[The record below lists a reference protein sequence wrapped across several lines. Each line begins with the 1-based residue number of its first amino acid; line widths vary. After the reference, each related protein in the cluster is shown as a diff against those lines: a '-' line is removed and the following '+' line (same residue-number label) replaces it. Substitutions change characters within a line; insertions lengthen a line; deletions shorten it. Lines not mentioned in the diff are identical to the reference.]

1 MQSKTLIALY
11 DHISDARAAVDELV
25 SAGVARDSINLIAN
39 DASREYES
47 ELSRD
52 RNTARHEHDAAGTGA
67 TIGTVLGGLAGLL
80 VGLGAFA
87 IPGVGPIVAAGPIIA
102 TLTGAGAGA
111 ATGGIVGGLADLGVP
126 EDDAHT
132 YAEGVRRGGTLVSV
146 KLHES
151 QAAPVTDI
159 LERHSPVDVESR
171 GSTWQQSGWNQQF
184 DPTAS
189 PYQPSDIAA
198 ERDRYGIRSPTLA
211 DDDGDDEVTPS
222 TTRRSL

>member
-1 MQSKTLIALY
+1 MQSKTLVALY
-11 DHISDARAAVDELV
+11 DHLSDARAAVDDLV
-25 SAGVARDSINLIAN
+25 AAGISRDSINLVAN
-39 DASREYES
+39 DAAREYES

-52 RNTARHEHDAAGTGA
+52 RNNPRHDAAGSGA

-111 ATGGIVGGLADLGVP
+111 ATGGIVGALADLGVP
-126 EDDAHT
+126 EDDAHS

-146 KLHES
+146 KLSES
-151 QAAPVTDI
+151 EATRVSDI
-159 LERHSPVDVESR
+159 LERHNPVDVESR

-184 DPTAS
+184 DPQAT
-189 PYQPSDIAA
+189 PYQPSEIAA
-198 ERDRYGIRSPTLA
+198 ERDRHGIR
-211 DDDGDDEVTPS
+211 TPS
-222 TTRRSL
+222 LLDEEDDLPENTRRSL

>member
-1 MQSKTLIALY
+1 MQSKTLVALF
-11 DHISDARAAVDELV
+11 DHLSDARSAVDDLV
-25 SAGVARDSINLIAN
+25 SAGVPRDSINLVAN

-52 RNTARHEHDAAGTGA
+52 RNNPRHDGAGTGA

-80 VGLGAFA
+80 VGIGAFA

-111 ATGGIVGGLADLGVP
+111 ATGGIVGSLADLGVP
-126 EDDAHT
+126 DSDAHT

-146 KLHES
+146 KLSEAE
-151 QAAPVTDI
+151 AARVSDL
-159 LERHSPVDVESR
+159 LERHNPIDVESR

-184 DPTAS
+184 DPSAA
-189 PYQPSDIAA
+189 PYEAGDIAA
-198 ERDRYGIRSPTLA
+198 ERDRYGIRAPILTDELDEEESPA
-211 DDDGDDEVTPS
+211 S
-222 TTRRSL
+222 TGRRSF